1 MTKQSTTADSGAD
14 TNPVVNTN
22 MSVSDFAQRRLG
34 EMTPK
39 AQEQTEP
46 AEEVTEETE
55 ETVTEETPEATQE
68 VIEEVTEEVNE
79 VTENEEDVLSQFDLD
94 TMSED
99 ELKELSE
106 KLGSKAVARFGALTA
121 KRKAAEE
128 RLAALEAKLSQQNPL
143 ETPKKV
149 DNNPFSNIDSIEG
162 LQEKSAEVEQVIEW
176 AEDLLFESDSY
187 AADDVITEVEG
198 NELTKADVRKSLLQ
212 ARKAQKTFLPDQ
224 LNKVQAR
231 VQGEQLEVA
240 FKERA
245 EQELPWLT
253 GEDNDVRKQYE
264 AVVSDSRFKELK
276 KILSREAPDI
286 AGQLEYWFAHG
297 ANSIYSRKPVE
308 QKKVAPALNPP
319 SSGPTGSAKSDKGP
333 TKTAKALK
341 DLQARFRETGNP
353 RDFAA
358 MRKFKLQQQ

>member
-1 MTKQSTTADSGAD
+1 MTEQSTTANAGAEQS
-14 TNPVVNTN
+14 PVVNTN
-22 MSVSDFAQRRLG
+22 MSVSEFANRRLG
-34 EMTPK
+34 ELTPSTE
-39 AQEQTEP
+39 QEVPVQ
-46 AEEVTEETE
+46 EEVTEEVE
-55 ETVTEETPEATQE
+55 EQVTEEAPEETQ
-68 VIEEVTEEVNE
+68 EVTEEVNE

-94 TMSED
+94 TMSEE
-99 ELKELSE
+99 ELKELSD

-128 RLAALEAKLSQQNPL
+128 RLAELEAKLSQQNPL

-176 AEDLLFESDSY
+176 AEDLLFESDAY

-245 EQELPWLT
+245 TQELPWLT

-264 AVVSDSRFKELK
+264 AVVGDPRFKELK
-276 KILSREAPDI
+276 KILNREAPDI

-297 ANSIYSRKPVE
+297 ANSIYARKPVQ
-308 QKKVAPALNPP
+308 QKATPALNPP
-319 SSGPTGSAKSDKGP
+319 RTGPSSSAKPDKGP

-341 DLQARFRETGNP
+341 DLQNRFRETGNP
-353 RDFAA
+353 RDFAE
-358 MRKFKLQQQ
+358 MRKLKLQQR

>member
-1 MTKQSTTADSGAD
+1 MTEQSTTANTEAEQSSVA
-14 TNPVVNTN
+14 NTN
-22 MSVSDFAQRRLG
+22 MSVSEFANRRLG
-34 EMTPK
+34 EMTPNT
-39 AQEQTEP
+39 EQAEP
-46 AEEVTEETE
+46 EPSERVVPEEVDEQVTEEVTEEPTEVQE
-55 ETVTEETPEATQE
+55 ETTEVP
-68 VIEEVTEEVNE
+68 
-79 VTENEEDVLSQFDLD
+79 ENEDDVLSQLDLD

-162 LQEKSAEVEQVIEW
+162 LQQKSAEVGEVIEW
-176 AEDLLFESDSY
+176 AEDLLFESDAY

-198 NELTKADVRKSLLQ
+198 KELTKAEVRQSLLQ

-231 VQGEQLEVA
+231 VQGEQMEVA

-245 EQELPWLT
+245 EQELPWLK

-264 AVVSDSRFKELK
+264 ATISDPRFKELK
-276 KILSREAPDI
+276 KILNREAPEI

-297 ANSIYSRKPVE
+297 ANSIYGRKPVA
-308 QKKVAPALNPP
+308 QKQASPTLNPTRT
-319 SSGPTGSAKSDKGP
+319 GPTGSAKPDKGP

-341 DLQARFRETGNP
+341 DLQSRFRQSGNP
-353 RDFAA
+353 RDFAE
-358 MRKFKLQQQ
+358 MRKLQLQR